1 VEREYLNLHGT
12 FFSCFKF
19 FLSFSMSRQWAW
31 GCSDSS
37 LFSFDVLLQAED
49 TEEPADEADEL
60 SEMIELGRRD
70 DFTSGKVPTKELRNF
85 GAVTEDSGRS
95 FFYCLLHISLRFL
108 DFSPLPSC
116 EKLIERSL
124 I

>member
-12 FFSCFKF
+12 IFSCFEF
-19 FLSFSMSRQWAW
+19 FLSFCDSRQWAC

-49 TEEPADEADEL
+49 TEEPPDEAEEL

-85 GAVTEDSGRS
+85 GAVTKAEVERS
-95 FFYCLLHISLRFL
+95 FSVLLSVT
-108 DFSPLPSC
+108 SS
-116 EKLIERSL
+116 
-124 I
+124 